1 MNRRYIHNR
10 PTIGVL
16 AGWQVYTGT
25 PDSFLGNV
33 FRGIQAAA
41 HDRKCNLLLACGIDS
56 GLPAWPLLS
65 PEVAFVPV
73 GPENTDGL
81 IIASPFTPEAGDRYA
96 QDLISSS
103 FPVVY
108 AGDRD
113 TGPAVVADNAGGIR
127 QALEHLVKHGHRQ
140 IAFVAGRRQSEHGD
154 SGVRLRA
161 YEAEL
166 NALNLSFDPNLIAYG
181 SHNYEGGRQAIQ
193 QIITQ
198 RAKFTAVL
206 ASNDRSA
213 MGVLDGLR
221 QAGFVVPQDIAL
233 IGFDDRLE
241 ARAQVPS
248 LTTVHYPM
256 FGVGYQ
262 AVELLLRAIEG
273 ESVTDELVRIPTRL
287 VIRESCGCLPGIPA
301 NLRDEDGKLPKP
313 LERTRQQVGSQLMQ
327 VMTTAVHS
335 ESLWLS
341 QQEVAYLGQRLVES
355 FLLSLEQNDPLTFH
369 LTIQQI
375 LERVSARGD
384 DLFAWQAAV
393 TILRDRLPILRQVV
407 PTHLSTPQVE
417 DMLHQVRVAIS
428 EAARGRSTRALI
440 YQAHQADQVGLM
452 TSKFFTAQDERE
464 IFDLLTRNLPA
475 IGIQSAAVGYY
486 ETEEED
492 PVAWSVLQTP
502 SASLTAAAVFFTAAG
517 VAADADGTDHRYPNS
532 GLPADAD
539 GTDHRYPNSGL
550 PSGMR
555 FPSRQFPPDG
565 LYPEEQ
571 PYQLAILPLRIQ
583 NEVCGFVAFDAGNL
597 DPCADIVRQLGAALR
612 GVRLYRE
619 AVAARQLAEEGKRL
633 AEGANRLKSRFLSM
647 VSHELRTPLNLIT
660 GLSNI
665 LLDEAG
671 KGEQRWAGS
680 HNSLQE
686 DLKRIFISAQHL
698 DGLIR
703 DVLDLASSDV
713 GQLKLVCEPLD
724 MTDVLGAVAVI
735 GEQLAHDKGLAWR
748 FEIAKNLP
756 RVWGDRTR
764 LRQVTLNLVSNAIKF
779 TTRGGISLTAFVER
793 GRVMVSV
800 NDTGL
805 GIPVHEQ
812 TVIFDEFRQSERTT
826 ARGYGGLGLG
836 LAICR
841 KLVEMHGGEI
851 GVCSSG
857 KEEQGSMFFFSLP
870 VIAQQ
875 MDLAGTDHPSE
886 KIIPLSDAQRV
897 LLLVKDANGG
907 DLLQKD
913 LVRRGYEAELCLID
927 EETDWL
933 ASLLLAAP
941 DVVVLDLGLTS
952 ERGWEI
958 LKIMKENPSTKHIPV
973 LFYTIAGDADSGSLL
988 EIDYLTKPVG
998 TAALAE
1004 MLTSKGFFGQ
1014 ESTRQTVRTIL
1025 VVDDEPGILEL
1036 HTRIVQ
1042 AQLPG
1047 CRVLQARDGRQALQ
1061 IIHQERPALVLLDLM
1076 MPELDGF
1083 AVLEEM
1089 RQTDLT
1095 RNIPVV
1101 VITGQ
1106 VLTEEDMSR
1115 LNSGVASV
1123 LGKGMFSVEETLI
1136 HLANALAHK
1145 RKPGSETQRVAL
1157 KAMAYIHNYY
1167 AESISRSDVAAHVGL
1182 SERHLTRCFH
1192 QEVGMTPITYLNRYR
1207 VKQAK
1212 ALLDAGRK
1220 GITEIAVEVGFSS
1233 SSYFTRV
1240 FRDEVGVSP
1249 RAYLQ
1254 SRCVE

>member
-1 MNRRYIHNR
+1 MKRIYIHNR

-16 AGWQVYTGT
+16 AGWQVFTGT

-41 HDRKCNLLLACGIDS
+41 HDRNCNLLMACGIDP
-56 GLPAWPLLS
+56 GQPAWPLIS
-65 PEVAFVPV
+65 PEVTYVPV

-81 IIASPFTPEAGDRYA
+81 IIASPFASEAGESYA
-96 QDLISSS
+96 QNLISSG
-103 FPVVY
+103 FPAVY

-113 TGPAVVADNAGGIR
+113 AGPAVVADNTGGIR

-140 IAFVAGRRQSEHGD
+140 IAFVAGRRQSVHGD

-161 YEAEL
+161 FEAEL
-166 NALNLSFDPNLIAYG
+166 QALNLSFDPNLIAYG
-181 SHNYEGGRQAIQ
+181 SHNYEDGRQAIR
-193 QIITQ
+193 QIISQ
-198 RAKFTAVL
+198 GSKFTAVL

-213 MGVLDGLR
+213 IGVLDGLR
-221 QAGFVVPQDIAL
+221 QAGYVVPQDIAL

-241 ARAQVPS
+241 ARAQMPS

-256 FGVGYQ
+256 FGLGYQ

-273 ESVTDELVRIPTRL
+273 ESVNDELVRIPTRL
-287 VIRESCGCLPGIPA
+287 VVRESCGCLPGVPA
-301 NLRDEDGKLPKP
+301 SMRAEDSKVKKP
-313 LERTRQQVGSQLMQ
+313 HKKTRQQIGAQLTQ
-327 VMTTAVHS
+327 VITAAVHN
-335 ESLWLS
+335 ESFWLS
-341 QQEVAYLGQRLVES
+341 QQEVAYLGQRLVEAY
-355 FLLSLEQNDPLTFH
+355 LTSLEQNDPLTFH
-369 LTIQQI
+369 LMIQQI
-375 LERVSARGD
+375 LERVSSRGD

-393 TILRDRLPILRQVV
+393 TILRDQLPLIRQVV
-407 PTHLSTPQVE
+407 TTQLSNSQME
-417 DMLHQVRVAIS
+417 DMLHQVRIAIS
-428 EAARGRSTRALI
+428 DGARGHSTRSLI
-440 YQAHQADQVGLM
+440 YQARQADHVGLM
-452 TSKFFTAQDERE
+452 TSKFFTALDERE
-464 IFDLLTRNLPA
+464 IFNILIRELPT
-475 IGIQSAAVGYY
+475 IGIQGATVGYY
-486 ETEEED
+486 QAEGED
-492 PVAWSVLQTP
+492 SMAWSVLQTTG
-502 SASLTAAAVFFTAAG
+502 SASTAPRLEAG
-517 VAADADGTDHRYPNS
+517 V
-532 GLPADAD
+532 
-539 GTDHRYPNSGL
+539 
-550 PSGMR
+550 R
-555 FPSRQFPPDG
+555 FASRLFPPDG

-571 PYQLAILPLRIQ
+571 PYQLAVLPLHIQ
-583 NEVCGFVAFDAGNL
+583 NEVWGFVAFDAGNL
-597 DPCADIVRQLGAALR
+597 DPIADIVRQLGAALR

-619 AVAARQLAEEGKRL
+619 AVEARQLAEEGKRL

-660 GLSNI
+660 GLSNM
-665 LLDEAG
+665 LLDEYDEEKSKG
-671 KGEQRWAGS
+671 KSNRKQRKPGESHPTGL

-724 MTDVLGAVAVI
+724 MTEVLDAVAVI
-735 GEQLAHDKGLAWR
+735 GEQLAHDKGLTWR
-748 FEIAKNLP
+748 VEISKNLP
-756 RVWGDRTR
+756 RIWGDRTR
-764 LRQVTLNLVSNAIKF
+764 LRQVTLNLISNAVKF
-779 TTRGGISLTAFVER
+779 TTRGEINLSAFIEN
-793 GRVMVSV
+793 GRVTVSV
-800 NDTGL
+800 KDTGL

-812 TVIFDEFRQSERTT
+812 SVIFDEFRQSERTT

-857 KEEQGSMFFFSLP
+857 EEGEGSMFFFSLP
-870 VIAQQ
+870 VITQQ
-875 MDLAGTDHPSE
+875 MDLSE
-886 KIIPLSDAQRV
+886 KIVPLSEAQRV
-897 LLLVKDANGG
+897 LLLVKDINGG
-907 DLLQKD
+907 EMLQKD
-913 LVRRGYEAELCLID
+913 LTRRGYETELCLIE

-952 ERGWEI
+952 ESGWEI
-958 LKIMKENPSTKHIPV
+958 LKIMKENPAIKDVPV
-973 LFYTIAGDADSGSLL
+973 LFYSIVKDADHGSLL

-1004 MLTSKGFFGQ
+1004 ILTSKGFFHQ
-1014 ESTRQTVRTIL
+1014 EGTQDGGRAIL
-1025 VVDDEPGILEL
+1025 VVDDESDTLEL
-1036 HTRIVQ
+1036 HARIVA

-1047 CRVLQARDGRQALQ
+1047 YRVLLARNGRQALQ

-1076 MPELDGF
+1076 MPEMDGF

-1089 RQTDLT
+1089 RQNEMT

-1106 VLTEEDMSR
+1106 VLTGENMQR

-1123 LGKGMFSVEETLI
+1123 LGKGMFSVEETLS

-1145 RKPGSETQRVAL
+1145 RKPGSEAQRIAL
-1157 KAMAYIHNYY
+1157 KAMAYIHAYY
-1167 AESISRSDVAAHVGL
+1167 SEPISRSDIAAHVGL

-1212 ALLDAGRK
+1212 ALLDGGEK
-1220 GITEIAVEVGFSS
+1220 GITEIAVEVGISS

-1240 FRDEVGVSP
+1240 FREEVGISP

-1254 SRCVE
+1254 SHCKDAN